1 MRIGRRRFLGAS
13 ASAVLVAGTF
23 GRGTVFGA
31 NERIRAG
38 IIGMRSRGTY
48 LMKAV
53 SKVDGVEVGAIC
65 DVDHEVL
72 EARAAEYQKNTNKTV
87 AAYRELRELLAAG
100 DIDVVCV
107 AAPNHWHV
115 LAAVWGCQAGKDV
128 YVEKPMSHTIW
139 EGRQLVA
146 AAEQTGRIVQV
157 GTQRRSEP
165 QWQRLVERLKAGVI
179 GDLYAA
185 RVIHYSTRP
194 PVPFHPDETP
204 PGTLDWPLWQGPAP
218 DKPFSK
224 KYVHYDWHWFWHF
237 GNGEFGNNGVHYTD
251 IANWALG
258 KGLPVHIAS
267 QGGRYGYA
275 DSAETP
281 NVQTTTATFAD
292 GTLFTCEIRGRYSND
307 EGGSKG
313 GNLFY
318 GANGYAV
325 DAICY
330 DADGKEIPDENP
342 PPNGDAVLLHLA
354 NFRDAVRTRN
364 RDAVPAKPIDG
375 HVSAAFCHLGNIA
388 YRLGRDVTFDP
399 RAETFGDDA
408 EANALLTR
416 AAYRAGFEVPKLA

>member
-1 MRIGRRRFLGAS
+1 MQMGRRQFLGTS
-13 ASAVLVAGTF
+13 ATAILAAGTLA
-23 GRGTVFGA
+23 RGTVFGA

-38 IIGMRSRGTY
+38 IIGMNGRGTD
-48 LMKAV
+48 LMKAL

-65 DVDHEVL
+65 DVDSEVL
-72 EARAAEYQKNTNKTV
+72 QARAG
-87 AAYRELRELLAAG
+87 AYEKAMGKPVTTYRDLRDLLADSA
-100 DIDVVCV
+100 IDAVVV

-115 LAAVWGCQAGKDV
+115 LGALWACQAGKDV
-128 YVEKPMSHTIW
+128 YVEKPMAYSIY

-146 AAEQTGRIVQV
+146 AAGQSGRIVQV

-165 QWQRLVERLKAGVI
+165 QWQRLIERLKAGVI
-179 GDLYAA
+179 GDIYAA

-194 PVPFHPDETP
+194 PVPFHPDEAP
-204 PGTLDWPLWQGPAP
+204 PETLDWTLWQGPATE
-218 DKPFSK
+218 KPFSR

-237 GNGEFGNNGVHYTD
+237 GNGELGNNGPHYTD

-267 QGGRYGYA
+267 QGGRYGYE

-307 EGGSKG
+307 EGGAKG

-318 GANGYAV
+318 GSNGYSV
-325 DAICY
+325 GTTCY
-330 DADGKEIPDENP
+330 DTDGKVIPDENP
-342 PPNGDAVLLHLA
+342 PEKGDAVLLHLTSFV
-354 NFRDAVRTRN
+354 NAVRTRN
-364 RDAVPAKPIDG
+364 QESVPAKPIDG
-375 HVSAAFCHLGNIA
+375 HISAAFCHLGNIA

-399 RAETFGDDA
+399 ATETFGDDA

-416 AAYRAGFEVPKLA
+416 PAYREGFEVPKLA

>member
-1 MRIGRRRFLGAS
+1 MRMGRRQFLGAS

-53 SKVDGVEVGAIC
+53 SKVDGFEVGAIC
-65 DVDHEVL
+65 DVDRDVL
-72 EARAAEYQKNTNKTV
+72 EARAAEYQTNTNKTV
-87 AAYRELRELLAAG
+87 ATYRDLRDLLAAG
-100 DIDVVCV
+100 DIDAVFV

-194 PVPFHPDETP
+194 PVPLHPDETP
-204 PGTLDWPLWQGPAP
+204 PDTLDWPLWQGPAP

-251 IANWALG
+251 IANWVLG

-325 DAICY
+325 DATCY
-330 DADGKEIPDENP
+330 DAGGKEIPDENP
-342 PPNGDAVLLHLA
+342 PASGDAVLLHLA
-354 NFRDAVRTRN
+354 NFRDAIRTRN
-364 RDAVPAKPIDG
+364 RDAVPAKPLDG

-399 RAETFGDDA
+399 QTETFGDDA
-408 EANALLTR
+408 DANALLTR
-416 AAYRAGFEVPKLA
+416 AGYRAGFEVPRLA

>member
-87 AAYRELRELLAAG
+87 AAYRDLRELLAAG
-100 DIDVVCV
+100 DIDVVFV

-325 DAICY
+325 DATCY

-342 PPNGDAVLLHLA
+342 PPNGDPVLLHLA
-354 NFRDAVRTRN
+354 NFREAVRTRN

>member
-72 EARAAEYQKNTNKTV
+72 EARAAEYQKHTNKTV
-87 AAYRELRELLAAG
+87 AAYRDLRELQAAG
-100 DIDVVCV
+100 DIDVVFV

-115 LAAVWGCQAGKDV
+115 LAAVWGCQAGQDV

-194 PVPFHPDETP
+194 PVPFHPDEAP

-251 IANWALG
+251 IANWVLG

-325 DAICY
+325 DATCY
-330 DADGKEIPDENP
+330 DAGGKEIPDENP
-342 PPNGDAVLLHLA
+342 PASGDPVLLHLA
-354 NFRDAVRTRN
+354 NFRDAIRTRN
-364 RDAVPAKPIDG
+364 RDAVPAKPLDG

-399 RAETFGDDA
+399 QTETFGDDA
-408 EANALLTR
+408 DANALLTR
-416 AAYRAGFEVPKLA
+416 AGYRAGFEVPSLA

>member
-53 SKVDGVEVGAIC
+53 SKVDGFEVGAIC

-87 AAYRELRELLAAG
+87 AAYRDLRELLAAG

-330 DADGKEIPDENP
+330 DADGKDP